1 MDTEKRKAPVRGC
14 RRVQRGTAGT
24 QPPAR
29 HTQRGGKLTAQDHCN
44 TNKKESQE
52 GTHNEHNRRFTYM
65 DGRGLDEP
73 SHRSAK
79 GGRAVSR
86 SRGAR
91 SVEQRKGMKMERVID
106 YVGRFVVV
114 IALVALLGAVS
125 GFDRGLMSFNELLGF
140 IGASAAA
147 MGFGAMMMKRG
158 GKNDE

>member
-1 MDTEKRKAPVRGC
+1 
-14 RRVQRGTAGT
+14 
-24 QPPAR
+24 
-29 HTQRGGKLTAQDHCN
+29 
-44 TNKKESQE
+44 
-52 GTHNEHNRRFTYM
+52 
-65 DGRGLDEP
+65 
-73 SHRSAK
+73 
-79 GGRAVSR
+79 
-86 SRGAR
+86 
-91 SVEQRKGMKMERVID
+91 MERVID